1 MIRGSGPCY
10 AQVPWVFAREFLSI
24 ATQTQA
30 VHGLVVNREDPAMR
44 SSPLPPR
51 PVRRVLG
58 LLVLTGLLVLA
69 AEPAVAA
76 GGGGAAMPWD
86 DKLSAVADSIT
97 GPVAK
102 AIGVIAIALTGL
114 GVAFSEGGSWVRRGL
129 SVIFGLSIAFTASS
143 FALSFFNFTGGA
155 GF

>member
-1 MIRGSGPCY
+1 MPTPPFPSRP
-10 AQVPWVFAREFLSI
+10 
-24 ATQTQA
+24 
-30 VHGLVVNREDPAMR
+30 
-44 SSPLPPR
+44 SPRLLR
-51 PVRRVLG
+51 
-58 LLVLTGLLVLA
+58 LLVLSTVLVLA
-69 AEPAVAA
+69 AGPALAS
-76 GGGGAAMPWD
+76 GGGGSAMPWD

>member
-1 MIRGSGPCY
+1 MPTPPFPSRI
-10 AQVPWVFAREFLSI
+10 
-24 ATQTQA
+24 
-30 VHGLVVNREDPAMR
+30 
-44 SSPLPPR
+44 PPR
-51 PVRRVLG
+51 LLRLAVLSAM
-58 LLVLTGLLVLA
+58 LVLA
-69 AEPAVAA
+69 AEPALAA

-114 GVAFSEGGSWVRRGL
+114 GVAFAEGGSWVRRGL

-155 GF
+155 AF

>member
-1 MIRGSGPCY
+1 MPTPPFPSRP
-10 AQVPWVFAREFLSI
+10 
-24 ATQTQA
+24 
-30 VHGLVVNREDPAMR
+30 
-44 SSPLPPR
+44 SPRL
-51 PVRRVLG
+51 LG
-58 LLVLTGLLVLA
+58 VLVLA
-69 AEPAVAA
+69 GVLALAAGPALAS
-76 GGGGAAMPWD
+76 GGGGGAMPWD

>member
-1 MIRGSGPCY
+1 MTPFQ
-10 AQVPWVFAREFLSI
+10 AKARAPSAPPI
-24 ATQTQA
+24 A
-30 VHGLVVNREDPAMR
+30 
-44 SSPLPPR
+44 
-51 PVRRVLG
+51 RVAI
-58 LLVLTGLLVLA
+58 LLLLTGLLVCA
-69 AEPAVAA
+69 AGPAFAS

-86 DKLSAVADSIT
+86 DKLTAVADSIT

-114 GVAFSEGGSWVRRGL
+114 GVAFSEGGSWVRKGL

-155 GF
+155 AF

>member
-1 MIRGSGPCY
+1 MIS
-10 AQVPWVFAREFLSI
+10 AQRRHRRLRSAAANLAI
-24 ATQTQA
+24 
-30 VHGLVVNREDPAMR
+30 GLTLA
-44 SSPLPPR
+44 
-51 PVRRVLG
+51 
-58 LLVLTGLLVLA
+58 LLVF
-69 AEPAVAA
+69 EPAWA
-76 GGGGAAMPWD
+76 GGTGGGMPWD
-86 DKLSAVADSIT
+86 NWLTQIADSIT

>member
-1 MIRGSGPCY
+1 
-10 AQVPWVFAREFLSI
+10 
-24 ATQTQA
+24 
-30 VHGLVVNREDPAMR
+30 MR
-44 SSPLPPR
+44 SPTLPPR

-58 LLVLTGLLVLA
+58 LLVVTGLLVLA
-69 AEPAVAA
+69 AEPAFAA